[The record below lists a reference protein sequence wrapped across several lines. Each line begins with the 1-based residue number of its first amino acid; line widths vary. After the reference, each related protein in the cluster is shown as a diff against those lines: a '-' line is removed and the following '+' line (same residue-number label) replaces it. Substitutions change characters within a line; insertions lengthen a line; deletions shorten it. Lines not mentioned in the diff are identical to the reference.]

1 MTGVPATPPTE
12 QIYGI
17 AKRMNLELEKLPMH
31 THAGIV
37 TMLRTMVEHRNIEL
51 QNEAQ
56 IEQIKANDAAMADA
70 RAKHA
75 ARAVEIEARDAKI
88 AADLAHE
95 AKKPRLVI
103 EDVRQLDA
111 GRPAGDDN
119 PIYRG
124 AGESTPVTVAPGQT
138 VKEAYQAT
146 VEPTQP
152 EAVLAQ

>member
-56 IEQIKANDAAMADA
+56 IEQI
-70 RAKHA
+70 
-75 ARAVEIEARDAKI
+75 E
-88 AADLAHE
+88 
-95 AKKPRLVI
+95 
-103 EDVRQLDA
+103 VRTTRQWPTR
-111 GRPAGDDN
+111 GRNMLLGQRGD
-119 PIYRG
+119 
-124 AGESTPVTVAPGQT
+124 
-138 VKEAYQAT
+138 
-146 VEPTQP
+146 
-152 EAVLAQ
+152 